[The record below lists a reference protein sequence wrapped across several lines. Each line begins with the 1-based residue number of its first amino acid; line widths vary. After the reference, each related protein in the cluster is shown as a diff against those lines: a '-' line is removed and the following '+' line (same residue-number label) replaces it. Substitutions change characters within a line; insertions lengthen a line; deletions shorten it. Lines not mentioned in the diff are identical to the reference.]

1 METYRFP
8 QLISLTPSGNRPASW
23 GGIIKLKKELVML
36 SILKNAID
44 GFRGLLVFLFFI
56 ILTSV
61 LFTGCQTTAQ
71 RKAAWLQAEGEAL
84 KQRDRVCYQ
93 NIKYKHEKDKDVL
106 HYMEPWLDS
115 DAANGFNKGFF
126 DGGDKIPTDYEVKII
141 VGIYNDIANCRVQ
154 MIESVTRIDPNMVPI
169 YVQSYRAS
177 DLTMAQLIERKISW
191 REAYES
197 KLALDDET
205 DRKIR
210 AEILRLE
217 QEFEM
222 SQSAELANQRTDAQ
236 SGSASLVQS
245 QQKAVDDRLR
255 QQQLENKPLTTN
267 GLNTT
272 GNIIYRT
279 F

>member
-1 METYRFP
+1 
-8 QLISLTPSGNRPASW
+8 
-23 GGIIKLKKELVML
+23 
-36 SILKNAID
+36 
-44 GFRGLLVFLFFI
+44 
-56 ILTSV
+56 
-61 LFTGCQTTAQ
+61 
-71 RKAAWLQAEGEAL
+71 
-84 KQRDRVCYQ
+84 
-93 NIKYKHEKDKDVL
+93 
-106 HYMEPWLDS
+106 
-115 DAANGFNKGFF
+115 
-126 DGGDKIPTDYEVKII
+126 
-141 VGIYNDIANCRVQ
+141 